1 MSSLSKDNYSVPPV
15 SPCPPNVKLRIQ
27 KGRNYMVKVA
37 KNEVKKDFPI
47 STEPKVSAEAWARR
61 FIIYISGL
69 FLLALGVAFSIKS
82 GLGVSPVTS
91 FPFALSLVLNQDVGF
106 MSTVVF
112 SFYVLLQIPL
122 LRRSFKLKNLFQ
134 LAIASLFGFFVTL
147 TTTIVAPLSTT
158 GYFSQLILLGISL
171 ILIAIG
177 ILFYLTSNVIPMPSE
192 GLVLAVQRATRVP
205 FSRVKVLF
213 DVTSVSLAGILLIF
227 FYGNVVGLREGT
239 VIAALGVGKLIG
251 VFSRWFK
258 PALLRFCKS
267 DIAEKQ

>member
-1 MSSLSKDNYSVPPV
+1 MIKA
-15 SPCPPNVKLRIQ
+15 
-27 KGRNYMVKVA
+27 A
-37 KNEVKKDFPI
+37 KNETQKDF
-47 STEPKVSAEAWARR
+47 STSAEPKVSAEAWARR
-61 FIIYISGL
+61 FIVYISGL
-69 FLLALGVAFSIKS
+69 FILALGVAFSIKS

-91 FPFALSLVLNQDVGF
+91 FPFALSFVFNTDVGL
-106 MSTVVF
+106 MSTIVF
-112 SFYVLLQIPL
+112 SFYVLLQIPI
-122 LRRSFKLKNLFQ
+122 LRKNFRLKNLFQ
-134 LAIASLFGFFVTL
+134 LAIASLFGFFVSFTMM
-147 TTTIVAPLSTT
+147 IVSPLSTT
-158 GYFSQLILLGISL
+158 GYFSQLILLVISL

-192 GLVLAVQRATRVP
+192 GLVLAVQRATKVP

-251 VFSRWFK
+251 VFSKWFK

-267 DIAEKQ
+267 DMLEKE